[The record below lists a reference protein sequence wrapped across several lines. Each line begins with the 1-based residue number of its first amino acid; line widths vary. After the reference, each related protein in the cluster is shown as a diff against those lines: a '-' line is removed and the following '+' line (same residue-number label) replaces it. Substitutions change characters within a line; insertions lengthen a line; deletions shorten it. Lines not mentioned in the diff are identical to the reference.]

1 MRVRSVVL
9 GLAALFAMSALVAA
23 QQAAPSVDKVSDDL
37 DRHYN
42 DLRSLRSQ
50 FTETYRGAGIT
61 RSESGTLW
69 LRRPGKMRWEYTAPR
84 EKLFVSDGKTAY
96 FYVPG
101 ERQARKAPIEKL
113 DDLRSPLRYL
123 LGKTKLKK
131 EFENLTIRTG
141 EAAGTVLVRGV
152 PKGMADRVSEMTLE
166 VNAKGQ
172 IERILL
178 EETDGSQTEFIFS
191 AIEEISRRRQP
202 LPLPASAGS
211 GVDRERLGDPII
223 VQEQRL

>member
-1 MRVRSVVL
+1 MRVRSLMSRVTAMCL
-9 GLAALFAMSALVAA
+9 LAATAVA
-23 QQAAPSVDKVSDDL
+23 QQAAPSLDKVSDDL

-42 DLRSLRSQ
+42 DLRSLRAQ

-131 EFENLTIRTG
+131 EFENLTVR
-141 EAAGTVLVRGV
+141 AGDAPGTLLVRGV
-152 PKGMADRVSEMTLE
+152 PKGMADRVAEMTLE

-172 IERILL
+172 IQRILL
-178 EETDGSQTEFIFS
+178 EETDGSQTEFVFS
-191 AIEEISRRRQP
+191 AIEENTPVEDSRFRFQP
-202 LPLPASAGS
+202 PPGVELIESALVS
-211 GVDRERLGDPII
+211 P
-223 VQEQRL
+223 

>member
-1 MRVRSVVL
+1 MRVRSVIF
-9 GLAALFAMSALVAA
+9 GLAALFATLAMTLA
-23 QQAAPSVDKVSDDL
+23 QQSAPSVDIVYEDI

-42 DLRSLRSQ
+42 DLRSLSAQ

-131 EFENLTIRTG
+131 EFENLT
-141 EAAGTVLVRGV
+141 VR
-152 PKGMADRVSEMTLE
+152 
-166 VNAKGQ
+166 
-172 IERILL
+172 
-178 EETDGSQTEFIFS
+178 
-191 AIEEISRRRQP
+191 
-202 LPLPASAGS
+202 S
-211 GVDRERLGDPII
+211 GDA
-223 VQEQRL
+223 

>member
-1 MRVRSVVL
+1 MRARSIHCGVAL
-9 GLAALFAMSALVAA
+9 GVFCALFAVA
-23 QQAAPSVDKVSDDL
+23 QQADLSVDRIAEQTDA
-37 DRHYN
+37 HYN
-42 DLRSLRSQ
+42 NLKSLRAH

-101 ERQARKAPIEKL
+101 ERQARKAPIRDL

-131 EFENLTIRTG
+131 EFENLTVR
-141 EAAGTVLVRGV
+141 AADQPGTVLVRGV
-152 PKGMADRVSEMTLE
+152 PTGMADRVTEMTLE
-166 VNAKGQ
+166 VNSRGQ
-172 IERILL
+172 IRRILI
-178 EETDGSQTEFIFS
+178 EEADGSQTEFVFS
-191 AIEEISRRRQP
+191 AVEENVPVEDARFRFQPPPGVELIESTSVTP
-202 LPLPASAGS
+202 
-211 GVDRERLGDPII
+211 
-223 VQEQRL
+223 

>member
-1 MRVRSVVL
+1 MRVRSVIF
-9 GLAALFAMSALVAA
+9 GLAALFAMLAITLA

-42 DLRSLRSQ
+42 DLRSMRAS

-61 RSESGTLW
+61 RTESGTLW
-69 LRRPGKMRWEYTAPR
+69 LRRPGKMRWEYSEPR

-101 ERQARKAPIEKL
+101 ERQARKAPLDKL

-131 EFENLTIRTG
+131 EFENLTARAG
-141 EAAGTVLVRGV
+141 GQPGTVVVRGV
-152 PKGMADRVSEMTLE
+152 PKNMGDRVAE
-166 VNAKGQ
+166 VSLDVNSAGEIQ
-172 IERILL
+172 RIEIN
-178 EETDGSQTEFIFS
+178 EVDGSQTEFVFS
-191 AIEEISRRRQP
+191 SQEEN
-202 LPLPASAGS
+202 
-211 GVDRERLGDPII
+211 VH
-223 VQEQRL
+223 

>member
-1 MRVRSVVL
+1 MRVRSVIF
-9 GLAALFAMSALVAA
+9 GLAAICLLTAVAVA

-37 DRHYN
+37 DHHYN
-42 DLRSLRSQ
+42 DLRSLRAQ

-131 EFENLTIRTG
+131 EFEKLTVG
-141 EAAGTVLVRGV
+141 AGNAPGVQLVRGV

-172 IERILL
+172 IQRILL
-178 EETDGSQTEFIFS
+178 EETDGSQTEFVFS
-191 AIEEISRRRQP
+191 AIEENLPVEDSRFRFQP
-202 LPLPASAGS
+202 PPGVELIESASVS
-211 GVDRERLGDPII
+211 P
-223 VQEQRL
+223 